1 MKAGS
6 ELETTEPTRPRGP
19 LMYSPP
25 TVLSNYSNRAAY
37 ILEAP
42 AFDLIY
48 GKPERLELGR
58 LLNFPLPPLTK
69 ETWAEHGSEL
79 ADIDVVYSGWGSP
92 VFDDAFLDA
101 LPALKIVFH
110 GAGTIK
116 PYVTDEFWERGIRIT
131 SAARANAIPVAEF
144 TLSQVIFSL
153 KHGWQAAAATRKAR
167 RFVRNDDFVPS
178 AYGSTVGLISLGH
191 TGRLVAKRLAELEV
205 KILAFDP
212 YVSASDA
219 AALGVKT
226 CSLFELFAY
235 SDVVS
240 CHTPLL
246 PETKHLLGAEHF
258 SAMKPG
264 ATFINTA
271 RGSVVNEPALVSVLA
286 RRPDIFAVLDVTDP
300 EPPEKDSPLFTLPNV
315 VVTPHIAG
323 SIGPECRRMGKM
335 MVDETNRYL
344 AGTPLLGE
352 VHKKQLSFLA

>member
-1 MKAGS
+1 
-6 ELETTEPTRPRGP
+6 
-19 LMYSPP
+19 
-25 TVLSNYSNRAAY
+25 VLSDYSLRAAY

-42 AFDLIY
+42 AFQLIY
-48 GKPERLELGR
+48 GKPERLELGK
-58 LLNFPLPPLTK
+58 LLSFNLPPLTK
-69 ETWAEHGSEL
+69 ETWGEYRSEL
-79 ADIDVVYSGWGSP
+79 VDIHVVYSGWGSP
-92 VFDDAFLDA
+92 VLDGTFLDA
-101 LPALKIVFH
+101 LPSLKIVFH
-110 GAGTIK
+110 GAGTVK
-116 PYVTDEFWERGIRIT
+116 PYVTEEFWERGIRIT

-167 RFVRNDDFVPS
+167 RFVRNDDIVPS
-178 AYGSTVGLISLGH
+178 VYDSTVGLISLGH
-191 TGRLVAKRLAELEV
+191 TGRLVAKRLKELDIN
-205 KILAFDP
+205 ILAFDP
-212 YVSASDA
+212 YISPSDA

-226 CSLFELFAY
+226 CSLLELFAQ

-271 RGSVVNEPALVSVLA
+271 RGSVVDQPAMISVLS

-300 EPPEKDSPLFTLPNV
+300 EPPGEDSPLFTLPNV

-335 MVDETNRYL
+335 MVEETVRYL
-344 AGTPLLGE
+344 AGAPLLGE
-352 VHKKQLSFLA
+352 LHKQQLPLLA

>member
-1 MKAGS
+1 M
-6 ELETTEPTRPRGP
+6 
-19 LMYSPP
+19 
-25 TVLSNYSNRAAY
+25 LSDYPIHAAY
-37 ILEAP
+37 ILETP

-48 GKPERLELGR
+48 GRSERHELGK
-58 LLNFPLPPLTK
+58 LLRFTLPALTK
-69 ETWAEHGSEL
+69 ETWIEHRREL
-79 ADIDVVYSGWGSP
+79 TDMDVIYTGWGSP
-92 VFDDAFLDA
+92 VLDCTFLDA
-101 LPALKIVFH
+101 LPSLKIVFH
-110 GAGTIK
+110 GAGSVK
-116 PYVTDEFWERGIRIT
+116 PYVRDEFWERGIRIT

-153 KHGWQAAAATRKAR
+153 KHGWQAAAATRKAC
-167 RFVRNDDFVPS
+167 RFVRNDHLVPS
-178 AYGSTVGLISLGH
+178 VYGSTVGLISLGQ
-191 TGRLVAKRLAELEV
+191 TGRLVAKRLADLDI

-212 YVSASDA
+212 YISTSDA

-226 CSLFELFAY
+226 CSLLELFAS

-258 SAMKPG
+258 NAMKPG

-300 EPPEKDSPLFTLPNV
+300 EPPEENSPLFTLPNV
-315 VVTPHIAG
+315 IVTPHIAG

-335 MVDETNRYL
+335 MVEETIRYL
-344 AGTPLLGE
+344 SGAPLMGE
-352 VHKKQLSFLA
+352 LHKQQLSLLA